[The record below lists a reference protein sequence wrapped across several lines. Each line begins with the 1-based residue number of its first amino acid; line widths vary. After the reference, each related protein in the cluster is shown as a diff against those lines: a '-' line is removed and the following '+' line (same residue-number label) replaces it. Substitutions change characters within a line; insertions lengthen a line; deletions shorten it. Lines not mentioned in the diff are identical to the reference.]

1 MVEALKEFCVYLECL
16 TPKGIKVVDYMLTN
30 MNKANQIVLS
40 ASQISD
46 RANISLVTVQRTL
59 HKLCNP
65 PSNRT
70 EAFLIKINQNCY
82 EVNTKVFLTPDKRR
96 EEK

>member
-30 MNKANQIVLS
+30 MNRANQIVLS

-46 RANISLVTVQRTL
+46 RANISLITVQRTL

-65 PSNRT
+65 PSDRT

-82 EVNTKVFLTPDKRR
+82 EVNTKIFFTLDKGR
-96 EEK
+96 EE